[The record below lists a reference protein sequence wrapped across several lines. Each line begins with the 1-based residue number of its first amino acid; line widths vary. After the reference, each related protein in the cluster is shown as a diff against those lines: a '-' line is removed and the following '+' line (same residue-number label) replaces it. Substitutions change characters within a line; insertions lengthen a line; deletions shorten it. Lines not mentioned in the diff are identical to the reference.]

1 MAATPQPSDP
11 VTDSSAEDGLVSL
24 ADLRAAA
31 GVAPILP
38 DQSTGVIYGSDEAYF
53 AHLNAQPYESAD
65 A

>member
-11 VTDSSAEDGLVSL
+11 AVDPSAEDGLVSL

-31 GVAPILP
+31 GVAPIPP
-38 DQSTGVIYGSDEAYF
+38 DQSTGVIYGSDEAYL
-53 AHLNAQPYESAD
+53 AHLNSQPYEPAG